1 MKLEKRKKTE
11 TGNTITALVVSC
23 KNMPS
28 EEFEFWNIVRRNQT
42 KIVKFGVWLLSW
54 VLISYYLEFGM
65 IYLCGSIAYWIF
77 TNLGTREE
85 GEISAYSMFNN
96 NFEKIAGTFGAD
108 LYEKMLRKG
117 NKNEK
122 IDSNSIYA
130 GTTQTL
136 TKDELN
142 KRKRNKNSKNT
153 RKKNKNKKSLTQHP
167 KRLAK
172 HGNKPCMCGSGL
184 KYKKCCMK
192 QILAKQREKINQQLE
207 NENYY
212 LSSDL
217 ESDSSL

>member
-1 MKLEKRKKTE
+1 M
-11 TGNTITALVVSC
+11 VYFCVS
-23 KNMPS
+23 
-28 EEFEFWNIVRRNQT
+28 I
-42 KIVKFGVWLLSW
+42 
-54 VLISYYLEFGM
+54 
-65 IYLCGSIAYWIF
+65 IYFIF
-77 TNLGTREE
+77 TNLGTRQE
-85 GEISAYSMFNN
+85 GEISAYSMFNK

-108 LYEKMLRKG
+108 LYENMLRKG

-136 TKDELN
+136 TKDQLN
-142 KRKRNKNSKNT
+142 KRKRKNRKASNK
-153 RKKNKNKKSLTQHP
+153 KKNKNNKKTLSQHP

-192 QILAKQREKINQQLE
+192 EILAQQREKINQQLE

-217 ESDSSL
+217 DDDSSF